1 MLWVSRPPA
10 SSQNTYHHLLEI
22 LGRAFEN
29 GGHIE
34 LHRDARGRITG
45 TAIRLEA
52 AGTATATATAD
63 LTVGPPPV
71 PSSRST
77 RL

>member
-1 MLWVSRPPA
+1 VQARQLLAATGAV
-10 SSQNTYHHLLEI
+10 HHLLEV

-52 AGTATATATAD
+52 AVTATATATAD
-63 LTVGPPPV
+63 LTVGPRPG
-71 PSSRST
+71 PSSGST
-77 RL
+77 PT